1 MVESD
6 FSTEGSEPAKVGTD
20 EQEVHKR
27 LIKMDEQ
34 THHCDVQRI
43 QKKILIG
50 RCNRNQQKEHALT
63 GGGLQCYELAM
74 KKSADLCAEVIY
86 RSHEHVNVYT
96 KAWVIV
102 LIDTSCVKIN

>member
-1 MVESD
+1 
-6 FSTEGSEPAKVGTD
+6 
-20 EQEVHKR
+20 
-27 LIKMDEQ
+27 MDEQ

-74 KKSADLCAEVIY
+74 KKSAE
-86 RSHEHVNVYT
+86 
-96 KAWVIV
+96 VIV
-102 LIDTSCVKIN
+102 LIDTSCVKKKIKTQMVSRKEEGLNVEWFSILNGLKIIS

>member
-43 QKKILIG
+43 QKKKKILIG

-74 KKSADLCAEVIY
+74 KKSAE
-86 RSHEHVNVYT
+86 
-96 KAWVIV
+96 VIV
-102 LIDTSCVKIN
+102 LIDTSCVKKK

>member
-1 MVESD
+1 
-6 FSTEGSEPAKVGTD
+6 
-20 EQEVHKR
+20 
-27 LIKMDEQ
+27 MDEQ

-43 QKKILIG
+43 QKKKKILIG

-74 KKSADLCAEVIY
+74 KKSADLCAEEIN
-86 RSHEHVNVYT
+86 RSHEHANVNT